1 MSRSPSASDGHF
13 DDVGEEGL
21 DYLLAAVSRRC
32 RSNGDGDIDF
42 S

>member
-21 DYLLAAVSRRC
+21 DYLLASVSC
-32 RSNGDGDIDF
+32 HGNGDGDIDF